1 LSSRIVVLG
10 ASGFVGRRVLHHLTK
25 TGWAHPVA
33 VSRHA
38 SGLRLAGV
46 ETLDVDVSNNKSLA
60 MALSNAVG
68 VVNCVA
74 GSPELIV
81 STTRAVLEI
90 ASGLPLP
97 PRIVHF
103 SSLAAYGSATGVVD
117 ETSPLRGD
125 LDNYSAAKAQT
136 DRLAGQYRSMVVLR
150 PGIVYGPGS
159 SWWTDRI
166 ARLLVRKRLGD
177 LGGAGDG
184 NCNLVFVEDV
194 AIAAV
199 RALRL
204 SSRDLGAYNLGWP
217 APLTWNAYFEKYAGA
232 LDALPMKHLS
242 RQRLL
247 FETRLLAPILKVFEM
262 ALLTQSLARWNPVPP
277 LRPWLP
283 ALCGQDIRMDVSRAE
298 SALALSWTPL
308 DVGLR
313 LSADWF
319 QAGGRTGR

>member
-1 LSSRIVVLG
+1 MLG
-10 ASGFVGRRVLHHLTK
+10 ASGFVGRRVLHHLAK
-25 TGWAHPVA
+25 AEWAHPVA

-38 SGLRLAGV
+38 SGVRLAGV
-46 ETLDVDVSNNKSLA
+46 ETLDVDVSNSKSLA
-60 MALSNAVG
+60 VALSNAVG
-68 VVNCVA
+68 IVNCVA

-81 STTRAVLEI
+81 STTGAILDI
-90 ASGLPLP
+90 AAHSPVP

-117 ETSPLRGD
+117 ETTPLRGD
-125 LDNYSAAKAQT
+125 LDDYSAAKAQA
-136 DRLAGQYRSMVVLR
+136 DRLAAQYRSMVVLR

-166 ARLLVRKRLGD
+166 ARLLVRKRLGN
-177 LGGAGDG
+177 LGAAGNG

-204 SSRDLGAYNLGWP
+204 ADNAVGAYNLGWP
-217 APLTWNAYFEKYAGA
+217 AALTWNAYFEKYASALGA
-232 LDALPMKHLS
+232 VPMRHVSRKRLVLETSLLS
-242 RQRLL
+242 
-247 FETRLLAPILKVFEM
+247 PILKVFEM
-262 ALLTQSLARWNPVPP
+262 ALVAQSLARWNPVPP

-283 ALCGQDIRMDVSRAE
+283 ILCGHDIRMDVSRAE
-298 SALALSWTPL
+298 RALALSWTPL